1 MRTCG
6 LLSLPFALILGACG
20 QQASDTEPSS
30 EAQPNASPATE
41 SAPPQMRT
49 LRPAPEGAVTYFISP
64 AEGDVVDA
72 GPDVAAQFGDG
83 GGGGH
88 GRGPFR
94 TDVVT
99 RLHPTVVE

>member
-1 MRTCG
+1 MRA
-6 LLSLPFALILGACG
+6 PFAFSSACVPRLIDADRRDDVRREVG
-20 QQASDTEPSS
+20 
-30 EAQPNASPATE
+30 
-41 SAPPQMRT
+41 
-49 LRPAPEGAVTYFISP
+49 

-94 TDVVT
+94 TDAVT